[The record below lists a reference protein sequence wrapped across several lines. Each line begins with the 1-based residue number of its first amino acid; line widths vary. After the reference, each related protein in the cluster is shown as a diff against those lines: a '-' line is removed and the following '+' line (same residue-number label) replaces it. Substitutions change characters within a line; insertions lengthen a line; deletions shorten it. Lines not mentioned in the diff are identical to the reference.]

1 LARPLLRATLSR
13 AKRASRTPE
22 PTPVSSLWQL
32 YNLRESPF
40 FQEQLTA
47 DPEARYPI
55 DLFVGRR
62 AEVDRLV
69 RGIRGK
75 LGSSSR
81 QTVQGRPGIGKST
94 LIQQIKH
101 VIARDRILSSP
112 LAVRVGH
119 ADSTETVLL
128 RIVSYTYAAVL
139 SNSPT
144 TAIADLEP
152 MVTAKQLTLAFQ
164 SRSGGVGLNVAG
176 IGGLNAAA
184 STQFI
189 TPAAALGVLVPNLL
203 RELLRVVRETLRA
216 QGVLVHL
223 NNLEQLSGDDE
234 RRAALILRDIRDD
247 VLLEPG
253 LHFLLAGTTDAIR
266 HVITEHEQL
275 RSVFRLP
282 RPLSPLGLD
291 EVRELLQR
299 RYEHLKADRRK
310 PAIAPVED
318 PALATLY
325 EVFEGDLR
333 GLLTALEYASESLIE
348 LGASGGEPMRLPD
361 IRLVLRARYLEGVE
375 ANLRESEAALLAQAA
390 ERFPNRPFTQTDL
403 QKLPSKPSKGFVS
416 ETVGALR
423 RAGYVL
429 EAEAAAPQR
438 RGRPAV
444 RYVLSPVTR
453 LAFGAS
459 QDSAV
464 PLPR

>member
-1 LARPLLRATLSR
+1 M
-13 AKRASRTPE
+13 
-22 PTPVSSLWQL
+22 
-32 YNLRESPF
+32 
-40 FQEQLTA
+40 
-47 DPEARYPI
+47 
-55 DLFVGRR
+55 
-62 AEVDRLV
+62 
-69 RGIRGK
+69 
-75 LGSSSR
+75 
-81 QTVQGRPGIGKST
+81 
-94 LIQQIKH
+94 
-101 VIARDRILSSP
+101 IARDAILSSP
-112 LAVRVGH
+112 LAARVGH

-139 SNSPT
+139 SNSRT

-203 RELLRVVRETLRA
+203 RELMRVVRETLRA

-223 NNLEQLSGDDE
+223 NNLEQLSEEDE

-253 LHFLLAGTTDAIR
+253 LHFLLAGTTDAIQ

-275 RSVFRLP
+275 RSVFSLP

-318 PALATLY
+318 PALAALY
-325 EVFEGDLR
+325 QGFEGDLR

-361 IRLVLRARYLEGVE
+361 ILLVLRARYLEGVE
-375 ANLRESEAALLAQAA
+375 ANLRESEAALLAEAA
-390 ERFPNRPFTQTDL
+390 ERFPNRSFTQTDL
-403 QKLPSKPSKGFVS
+403 QKLPSRPSKGFVS
-416 ETVGALR
+416 ETVAALR

-429 EAEAAAPQR
+429 EAEAAAPQG

-459 QDSAV
+459 EDSAV
-464 PLPR
+464 SLPR